1 MHKNHLR
8 KIFQLEGYILDRIE
22 YSEDRTF
29 LHCHIQKISMI
40 YKGERSI
47 RVNETRERR
56 LSHMMLEDKRVI
68 LVITQRRF
76 YFPGHR
82 TKRWEKLPDVGSRK
96 QTTDTFRLNTLREL
110 QRDNYSGAGFKR
122 QKSHMFP
129 SHILDSMEF
138 GIEWKDKIKRIG
150 MDGKGVGH
158 NKVIH
163 NIVNLDENKPLII
176 LPDMNQKQVKKN

>member
-1 MHKNHLR
+1 M
-8 KIFQLEGYILDRIE
+8 FQLEGYILDKVE
-22 YSEDRTF
+22 YENSQT
-29 LHCHIQKISMI
+29 LVHCHLQQKIMAF
-40 YKGERSI
+40 KGERSCK
-47 RVNETRERR
+47 VNETRERR

-68 LVITQRRF
+68 LVIAQRRF
-76 YFPGHR
+76 YFPVHR

-110 QRDNYSGAGFKR
+110 QRDNYSGTGFKR

-138 GIEWKDKIKRIG
+138 GIEWKNKIKRIG

-176 LPDMNQKQVKKN
+176 LPSLNQKQVKKN